1 MIERFNIIGIYFDTD
16 LNSITWHDEFYR
28 NKKVKK
34 NPDESDFY
42 DEKGKV
48 LIINNE
54 YNREKKW
61 VAIYTWKSVQ
71 IFLI

>member
-1 MIERFNIIGIYFDTD
+1 MMNFVI
-16 LNSITWHDEFYR
+16 
-28 NKKVKK
+28 KKWKK

-42 DEKGKV
+42 LKYDEKGKFF

-54 YNREKKW
+54 YMEKEQPFSSTKK
-61 VAIYTWKSVQ
+61 VSKHTQ